1 MADFCTK
8 CAKEHGFPKP
18 DIDVKHTFDSL
29 KLGYFKQIGVCEGCG
44 MLGISKTEDGK
55 MQIAFAD
62 KQFWVNAKINDYE

>member
-8 CAKEHGFPKP
+8 CAKKHGFRS

-29 KLGYFKQIGVCEGCG
+29 KPGYFKQIGVCEGCG

-55 MQIAFAD
+55 MKIAFAD
-62 KQFWVNAKINDYE
+62 KQDWVDAKIEDYE